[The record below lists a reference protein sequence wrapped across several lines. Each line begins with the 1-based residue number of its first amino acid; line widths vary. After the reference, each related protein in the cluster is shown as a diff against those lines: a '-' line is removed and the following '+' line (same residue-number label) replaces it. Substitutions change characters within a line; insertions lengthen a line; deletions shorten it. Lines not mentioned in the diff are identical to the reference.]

1 MRFQEKCH
9 RYITGTE
16 QGRSQDLE
24 RGERPGVQGPRKFL
38 KSRVSEMPF
47 PAFWGKILHNSE
59 GLKKSYKILKKQHFP
74 GC

>member
-1 MRFQEKCH
+1 MTWPGFGK
-9 RYITGTE
+9 
-16 QGRSQDLE
+16 
-24 RGERPGVQGPRKFL
+24 GERLGGPGYAPGKIFI
-38 KSRVSEMPF
+38 SRVSEMPL